1 MAWMSAAPLRILILE
16 DVPMDAELVEYEL
29 ERARIPFAAR
39 RVDNREGFL
48 QELEKFQ
55 PDIILSDYTLPR
67 FDGMTALSLARE
79 RVPSIPFLIVTGSVN
94 EETAVGCMKAGATDY
109 LLKSNLAR
117 IGPAIEAALERE
129 RAHAEKIQAQSALAA
144 SERRFR
150 SLVQNSSDLVT
161 IVAPDGSILYASD
174 SAQRIVGYS
183 PDELVGT
190 SLLAYLDQS
199 DIESVQALLRNGG
212 GMANVSVSGPTEFRL
227 RRADGTPVWL
237 EAVGTNLLTDH
248 TIRGIVLNARDVSER
263 KRADHALR
271 ESEERYRDL
280 FDNASDLV
288 CMTTPDG
295 TLLYVNQAWQDG
307 TGYSEDEIGRMRLLD
322 IIHPDSRS
330 YYAQVLDR
338 VLAGERL
345 DHVEL
350 VFVPK
355 SDAPITV
362 EGNLSCT
369 FKDGQP
375 SVVRGIYRDITERK
389 RVEEHLRRAERMQ
402 AAGKL
407 AGGVAHEVNNMM
419 TGVIG
424 FSEFLLRSL
433 EPTDPRRADVE
444 EVIRAGTRA
453 ADVTR
458 QLLAFTRQQF
468 LQPQVV
474 DINAVVGE
482 MEKMLRHSLGE
493 DKLLEFRLSP
503 NAGQMRADRGQL
515 EQVLI
520 NLVLNAR
527 DAMDGHGRVTIET
540 SPAVWDQAYAERHGG
555 VDIPLGRY
563 VMLAVSDTGCG
574 MDREVQARIFEPF
587 YTTKPVGQGTGLGL
601 STVYGIVKQS
611 GGFVW
616 VYSEPGEG
624 SVFKIYLPEAPV
636 AHVPEEP
643 SDPLI
648 SQSPRGGSEAILII
662 EDEEVVRN
670 LAMRGLQ
677 DHGYT
682 VVEAKNGA
690 EALHYIRQHPGM
702 LDLVIC
708 DVVMP
713 EMGGRELGQHLA
725 LFDPDLPVLYMSG
738 YTGDDVFQR
747 GLLDPGAPF
756 QQKPFS
762 PGTLASKV
770 RTMLDQRP
778 RSSSPAPSS
787 PDRILGLR
795 FDVS

>member
-1 MAWMSAAPLRILILE
+1 MTQDALRILILE

-29 ERARIPFAAR
+29 ERARIPFLAR
-39 RVDNREGFL
+39 RVDSREAFL
-48 QELEKFQ
+48 RELAGFQ
-55 PDIILSDYTLPR
+55 PDLILSDYTLPR

-79 RVPSIPFLIVTGSVN
+79 RVPNIPFLIVTGSVN

-129 RAHAEKIQAQSALAA
+129 RAHAEKVQAESALAA

-161 IVAPDGSILYASD
+161 IVAPDGTILYASD
-174 SAQRIVGYS
+174 SAERIVGYS
-183 PDELVGT
+183 PPALVGT
-190 SLLAYLDQS
+190 SLLEYLDQE
-199 DIESVQALLRNGG
+199 DVGQVRGLLQNGNGRPSVA
-212 GMANVSVSGPTEFRL
+212 GPVEFTL
-227 RRADGTPVWL
+227 RRADGSPVWL
-237 EAVGTNLLTDH
+237 EAVGTNLLTDA

-263 KRADHALR
+263 KRADRELR

-288 CMTTPDG
+288 CMAAPDG
-295 TLLYVNQAWQDG
+295 SLLYVNQAWQHG
-307 TGYSEDEIGRMRLLD
+307 TGYVEDEIGDMKLLD
-322 IIHPDSRS
+322 LVHPDSREH
-330 YYAQVLDR
+330 YIAVLDR
-338 VLAGERL
+338 VLLGERL

-350 VFVPK
+350 IFVPK
-355 SDAPITV
+355 AGTPITV

-433 EPTDPRRADVE
+433 DPEDPRRADVE
-444 EVIRAGTRA
+444 EVIKAGTRA

-468 LQPQVV
+468 LRPQVV
-474 DINAVVGE
+474 QVNAAILE
-482 MEKMLRHSLGE
+482 MEKMLRRSLGE
-493 DKLLEFRLSP
+493 DKLLELKLAP
-503 NAGQMRADRGQL
+503 DAGPLRADRGQL

-527 DAMDGHGRVTIET
+527 DAMGGHGRVTIET
-540 SPAVWDQAYAERHGG
+540 ANSLWDTSYAQRHEG

-574 MDREVQARIFEPF
+574 MERDVLARIFEPF
-587 YTTKPVGQGTGLGL
+587 FTTKPVGQGTGLGL

-624 SVFKIYLPEAPV
+624 SVFKVYLPEAS
-636 AHVPEEP
+636 APEEP
-643 SDPLI
+643 D
-648 SQSPRGGSEAILII
+648 SPGASVAAPAGGSETILVI
-662 EDEEVVRN
+662 EDEDVVRN
-670 LAMRGLQ
+670 LACRGLR

-682 VVEAKNGA
+682 VVEARNGA
-690 EALHYIRQHPGM
+690 EGLRHVREHPGM
-702 LDLVIC
+702 VDLAIS

-713 EMGGRELGQHLA
+713 EMGGRELAQSLA
-725 LFDPDLPVLYMSG
+725 LSDPGLPILFMSG
-738 YTGDDVFQR
+738 YTGEDVVQR

-756 QQKPFS
+756 QQKPFT
-762 PGTLASKV
+762 PITLATKV
-770 RTMLDQRP
+770 RAMLDQHP
-778 RSSSPAPSS
+778 RLHATAAS
-787 PDRILGLR
+787 I
-795 FDVS
+795 

>member
-1 MAWMSAAPLRILILE
+1 
-16 DVPMDAELVEYEL
+16 MDAELVEYEL
-29 ERARIPFAAR
+29 ERASIPFQSR
-39 RVDNREGFL
+39 RVDSQVAFL
-48 QELEKFQ
+48 QELEEFR
-55 PDIILSDYTLPR
+55 PDVILSDYTLPR

-79 RVPSIPFLIVTGSVN
+79 RAPSIPFLIVTGSVN

-117 IGPAIEAALERE
+117 IGPAIQAALERE
-129 RAHAEKIQAQSALAA
+129 RAQAEKIRAESALAA

-161 IVAPDGSILYASD
+161 IVAPDGAILYASD
-174 SAQRIVGYS
+174 SAHRIVGYAPS
-183 PDELVGT
+183 DLVGT
-190 SLLAYLDQS
+190 SLLEYLDRDDVERVQGLLQNS
-199 DIESVQALLRNGG
+199 NGKPSVAGPIE
-212 GMANVSVSGPTEFRL
+212 FCL

-237 EAVGTNLLTDH
+237 EAVGTNLLTDA

-263 KRADHALR
+263 KRADRELR

-288 CMTTPDG
+288 CMAAPDG
-295 TLLYVNQAWQDG
+295 ALLYVNKAWQEG
-307 TGYSEDEIGRMRLLD
+307 TGYSADEIDRMQLVD
-322 IIHPDSRS
+322 IVHPDSLGH
-330 YYAQVLDR
+330 YHAVMER

-350 VFVPK
+350 VFVLK
-355 SDAPITV
+355 SGGSITV

-375 SVVRGIYRDITERK
+375 SVVRGIYRDVTERK
-389 RVEEHLRRAERMQ
+389 RVEEQLRRAERMQ

-424 FSEFLLRSL
+424 FSEFVLRSL
-433 EPTDPRRADVE
+433 EPDDPRRADVE

-468 LQPQVV
+468 LRPEIVE
-474 DINAVVGE
+474 INAVIE
-482 MEKMLRHSLGE
+482 AMEKMLRRSLGE
-493 DKLLEFRLSP
+493 DKHLELHLSP
-503 NAGQMRADRGQL
+503 LAGQIRADRGQL

-527 DAMDGHGRVTIET
+527 DAMTGHGRVSIET
-540 SPAVWDQAYAERHGG
+540 GISEWDAAYAERHGG

-563 VMLAVSDTGCG
+563 VMLAISDTGCG
-574 MDREVQARIFEPF
+574 MDAEVQARIFEPF
-587 YTTKPVGQGTGLGL
+587 FTTKSIGQGTGLGL

-611 GGFVW
+611 GGFIW

-624 SVFKIYLPEAPV
+624 SVFKVYLPEVRAAQP
-636 AHVPEEP
+636 A
-643 SDPLI
+643 
-648 SQSPRGGSEAILII
+648 EAIPAPLPEVPGGGTETILVI
-662 EDEEVVRN
+662 EDEDVVRS
-670 LAMRGLQ
+670 LAMRGLR
-677 DHGYT
+677 DYGYT
-682 VVEAKNGA
+682 VVEAENGSQ
-690 EALHYIRQHPGM
+690 ALRYIQQHPGEI
-702 LDLVIC
+702 DLVIS

-713 EMGGRELGQHLA
+713 EMGGRELGQNLA
-725 LFDPDLPVLYMSG
+725 LFDPDLPILYMSG
-738 YTGDDVFQR
+738 YTGDDVVQR

-756 QQKPFS
+756 QQKPFT
-762 PGTLASKV
+762 PATLASKI

-778 RSSSPAPSS
+778 SRASA
-787 PDRILGLR
+787 R
-795 FDVS
+795 FS